1 MRTSSA
7 VATLNS
13 DDTEAVDSARSICE
27 SSETDSLVRRDI
39 CLSVR
44 PRALRSSRMLRPMVG
59 VQLVLAAEDEA
70 LLLRDALDD
79 LAELVDARTA
89 S

>member
-13 DDTEAVDSARSICE
+13 DDTDADDSARSICE
-27 SSETDSLVRRDI
+27 SSDTDSLVR
-39 CLSVR
+39 
-44 PRALRSSRMLRPMVG
+44 PRHLLERQAARLAQLADVAADG
-59 VQLVLAAEDEA
+59 LVQLVLVAQHEA

-89 S
+89 C